1 MNDEPTTLG
10 GSDVGVGKA
19 AHLPLAVDRAAFQPE
34 LDSLGRSPALRVGMP
49 GSSRMEIIT
58 PRRWQPL
65 PDGPAAFARI
75 GGAKFPSAL
84 GIAVATLGLAI
95 ACWFVSALQMSGMDM
110 GVATRL
116 GSFASFIGV
125 WVTMMAAMM
134 LPGAVPAVLQR
145 SRSGGV
151 FTAPVFAGTY
161 VAIWAIVGIAVYV
174 LYRPHGT
181 VAAGVVVIAAGVYEL
196 TPIKRHFRLRC
207 RDQGRSGL
215 VFGLDCVG
223 SSIGLM
229 AILVVVGVM
238 SVAWMAVIAVVI
250 VAQKILPTRAVIDIP
265 LAFAIVGLGILIL
278 ADPSAI
284 PGLIPPTVPTP
295 MM

>member
-1 MNDEPTTLG
+1 MNLTTITESRATVLSG
-10 GSDVGVGKA
+10 DLITTIA
-19 AHLPLAVDRAAFQPE
+19 AL
-34 LDSLGRSPALRVGMP
+34 
-49 GSSRMEIIT
+49 T
-58 PRRWQPL
+58 
-65 PDGPAAFARI
+65 
-75 GGAKFPSAL
+75 
-84 GIAVATLGLAI
+84 ATLGVAA
-95 ACWFVSALQMSGMDM
+95 ACWVFAIDQARGMDM

-116 GSFASFIGV
+116 GSLGFFAASWIS
-125 WVTMMAAMM
+125 MMAAMM

-151 FTAPVFAGTY
+151 FTAPVFAGAY
-161 VAIWAIVGIAVYV
+161 VAIWAIVGIAVYA

-207 RDQGRSGL
+207 RDQGRSGF

-229 AILVVVGVM
+229 AILVVLGVM

-250 VAQKILPTRAVIDIP
+250 VAQKILPTRAVIDMP
-265 LAFAIVGLGILIL
+265 LGFAIVGLGILIL

-284 PGLIPPTVPTP
+284 PGLIPPTVPMP